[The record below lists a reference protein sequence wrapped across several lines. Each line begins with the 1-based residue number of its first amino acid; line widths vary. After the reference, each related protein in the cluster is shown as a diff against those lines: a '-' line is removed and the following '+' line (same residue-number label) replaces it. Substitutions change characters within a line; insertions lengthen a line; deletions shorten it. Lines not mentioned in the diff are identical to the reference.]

1 MWRERDQ
8 SRNQNMSMV
17 VYGLATVTFGIKFTI
32 VAVFQR
38 RYGYPTIHILPLE
51 LSKLSQESIKYTN
64 GDTIYVNFLI
74 LLPFIM

>member
-1 MWRERDQ
+1 
-8 SRNQNMSMV
+8 MSIV

-51 LSKLSQESIKYTN
+51 LSKVSQESILNAQMVIQDIQTS
-64 GDTIYVNFLI
+64 
-74 LLPFIM
+74 